1 MPTAPL
7 FTGRDWIFA
16 LRTFGAAVLALS
28 LAMWIDLPRPYWAL
42 TTVYIT
48 SQIFAG
54 ATRSKAIFRVMGT
67 VLGAIATVIFV
78 PNFVNA
84 PELLTLVMAL
94 WVAACLYISL
104 LDRTP
109 AAYLPMLAGYTAALI
124 GFPSADAPGAIF
136 DNAVARTEEI
146 TLGILCATLASSL
159 VFPQSVRPVLQG
171 RLDSWAQNARAW
183 MVAALGGNLTRSQAH
198 AERLPL
204 AAEAVA
210 LDALAIPLQ
219 HESAS
224 EAGQDRVITVLRQ
237 HMLMYLPIVSTIADR
252 IAILERANAL
262 PEDMRQIIGRL
273 KEWIASGRGD
283 ATEVATLRQA
293 IDAADPK
300 FCPAPTAV
308 ELARAT
314 LADRLR
320 DFIDL
325 RQDFRQLRGALA
337 DGAPVPQPLAFR
349 YTAQVREIRH
359 RDHAMAF
366 LSAAGIFVT
375 IIVICAIW
383 ISTGWP
389 DGGSAV
395 MMAAVAFSF
404 FASQDDP
411 APQIMKF
418 ANAGVIGV
426 IGAAIY
432 LFALLPR
439 ATNFEMLTL
448 ALAPGLLACGLA
460 MTQPKWALLGLGAI
474 VFGATTISIQNGYS
488 GDFGPFANGGLAILV
503 GMWIAALVTR
513 LMRTV
518 EAAFTA
524 RRLRRV
530 NRREL
535 VRAALETRAQD
546 SLELA
551 ALMLDRVG
559 LIATRLTS
567 IPVEETEWTA
577 ELLAEVR
584 IGINL
589 VELRRAEPGLPP
601 AVAAA
606 LRSVLLA
613 VAQHFSTRESEPPV
627 PLLAAIDDTLDL
639 AANRNAASLRPT
651 QIGLYGLRRGLF
663 PDATPYRP
671 APSPQIS
678 EVAA

>member
-1 MPTAPL
+1 MHEP
-7 FTGRDWIFA
+7 GWSE
-16 LRTFGAAVLALS
+16 ALS
-28 LAMWIDLPRPYWAL
+28 GDL
-42 TTVYIT
+42 T
-48 SQIFAG
+48 
-54 ATRSKAIFRVMGT
+54 K
-67 VLGAIATVIFV
+67 
-78 PNFVNA
+78 
-84 PELLTLVMAL
+84 
-94 WVAACLYISL
+94 
-104 LDRTP
+104 
-109 AAYLPMLAGYTAALI
+109 
-124 GFPSADAPGAIF
+124 
-136 DNAVARTEEI
+136 
-146 TLGILCATLASSL
+146 
-159 VFPQSVRPVLQG
+159 
-171 RLDSWAQNARAW
+171 
-183 MVAALGGNLTRSQAH
+183 SQAH

-219 HESAS
+219 HDPPP
-224 EAGQDRVITVLRQ
+224 EAGQGHVIAVLRQ

-252 IAILERANAL
+252 IAILERANVL
-262 PEDMRQIIGRL
+262 PEQMRQIIGRL
-273 KEWIASGRGD
+273 KEWIASGRSD
-283 ATEVATLRQA
+283 PAEIAALRQA
-293 IDAADPK
+293 IDAADPA
-300 FCPAPTAV
+300 FGPAPTAV
-308 ELARAT
+308 ELAHAT

-320 DFIDL
+320 DFVDL
-325 RQDFRQLRGALA
+325 RQDFRQLHRALE
-337 DGAPVPQPLAFR
+337 DGTPAPQSLAFR

-359 RDHAMAF
+359 RDHAMAL

-395 MMAAVAFSF
+395 MMASVAFSF

-439 ATNFEMLTL
+439 ATTFEMLTL
-448 ALAPGLLACGLA
+448 ALAPELIACGLA
-460 MTQPKWALLGLGAI
+460 MTQPKWALMGLGAI
-474 VFGATTISIQNGYS
+474 VFGATIISIQNGYS
-488 GDFGPFANGGLAILV
+488 GDFGPFANGGLAVLV

-535 VRAALETRAQD
+535 VRAALEDRAQD

-559 LIATRLTS
+559 LIATQLTA
-567 IPVEETEWTA
+567 IPVEETEWTV

-584 IGINL
+584 VGINL
-589 VELRRAEPGLPP
+589 VELRRAERGLPL
-601 AVAAA
+601 AIGAA
-606 LRSVLLA
+606 LRAVLLA
-613 VAQHFSTRESEPPV
+613 VARNFSTDESEPPAT
-627 PLLAAIDDTLDL
+627 LLAAIDDTLDL
-639 AANRNAASLRPT
+639 AAANQGATNLRAT

-663 PDATPYRP
+663 PDAAPYRP
-671 APSPQIS
+671 AANLQIS